1 MAQAPYLS
9 TQKQYKGKYIV
20 KDLFT
25 KNMSF
30 KSTGDDLFSM
40 VETSPN
46 GRDGIFDTRK
56 EALEAI
62 EERKLETGRGLSSK
76 EINKKYSKYIKAEG
90 FNKWEET
97 DDAAKKRI
105 KQAYRYDKGLGYQKV
120 GRTKINPKTVNL
132 LEKKKP
138 INPRTGLPYTQE
150 EFVNLTS
157 GQKQKLSLRMKG
169 LKRKDVKYKSR
180 QGYYPEKDANRLIN
194 YMKIAAERQEK
205 ANIPAAELSLIHI
218 SEPTRPY

>member
-1 MAQAPYLS
+1 MAQAPFLS
-9 TQKQYKGKYIV
+9 TQKEFKGKYIV
-20 KDLFT
+20 RDLFA
-25 KNMSF
+25 KNY
-30 KSTGDDLFSM
+30 KSTGDDLFSRTL
-40 VETSPN
+40 TSNN
-46 GRDGIFDTRK
+46 GRNGIFDTK
-56 EALEAI
+56 EEALEAI

-150 EFVNLTS
+150 EFINLTP
-157 GQKQKLSLRMKG
+157 GQKTKLSARLRG
-169 LKRKDVKYKSR
+169 IKRKDVKYKPR
-180 QGYYPEKDANRLIN
+180 QGYYPEKDTNRLIN
-194 YMKIAAERQEK
+194 YMKNTER
-205 ANIPAAELSLIHI
+205 
-218 SEPTRPY
+218 